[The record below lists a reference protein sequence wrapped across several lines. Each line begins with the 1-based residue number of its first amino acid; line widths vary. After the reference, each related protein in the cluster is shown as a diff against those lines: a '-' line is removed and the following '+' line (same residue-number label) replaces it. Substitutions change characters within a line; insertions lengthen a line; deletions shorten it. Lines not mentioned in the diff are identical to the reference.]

1 MQLSVSATG
10 LGRTEQRDAGILGG
24 DVLAEL
30 IIEASSAFDTD
41 QGKAKRCIER
51 AVELV
56 RGKQPLGASRL
67 GPAPVR
73 GGLCGWQVRQV
84 KAYIEAN
91 IGGRIPIANLAALAR
106 QSMGHFFRT
115 FRASFGE
122 SPQAYILRQRILR
135 AEQLIRNSDE
145 PLARIA
151 LDCGLCDQAHL
162 SRVFRRIVG
171 VSPSAW
177 RRRVALD
184 PQQTVTVP
192 GSQYT
197 GALADRG
204 SDRGFTPVAA
214 PLYQRAPGLSTTL
227 RLGAR

>member
-1 MQLSVSATG
+1 MQLNVTATG
-10 LGRTEQRDAGILGG
+10 LGRTEQNAAILGG

-30 IIEASSAFDTD
+30 IMEASSAFDAD
-41 QGKAKRCIER
+41 QDKAKRCIER

-56 RGKQPLGASRL
+56 RGKQPLGSARL

-73 GGLCGWQVRQV
+73 GGLCGWQVKRV
-84 KAYIEAN
+84 KEYIEAN
-91 IGGRIPIANLAALAR
+91 IGGRIPIADLAALVR

-115 FRASFGE
+115 FRTSFGE

-135 AEQLIRNSDE
+135 AEQLIRSSDE

-184 PQQTVTVP
+184 PHQTVTVP
-192 GSQYT
+192 ASQYAPASAT
-197 GALADRG
+197 VSSG
-204 SDRGFTPVAA
+204 RGFASAAA
-214 PLYQRAPGLSTTL
+214 PLYQRAGSSAVV
-227 RLGAR
+227 RFEAR

>member
-1 MQLSVSATG
+1 MLDVTATG
-10 LGRTEQRDAGILGG
+10 LGRTEQAALLGG

-30 IIEASSAFDTD
+30 IMEASSAFETD

-56 RGKQPLGASRL
+56 RGKQQPLGAARL

-73 GGLCGWQVRQV
+73 GGLCGWQVKQV

-91 IGGRIPIANLAALAR
+91 IGGRIPIANLAGLAR

-135 AEQLIRNSDE
+135 AEHLIRSTDE

-184 PQQTVTVP
+184 PQQTMTIS
-192 GSQYT
+192 GSQYS
-197 GALADRG
+197 GVSAVV
-204 SDRGFTPVAA
+204 SSERGFTSAAA
-214 PLYQRAPGLSTTL
+214 PLYRRAALSATV
-227 RLGAR
+227 RLEAR

>member
-1 MQLSVSATG
+1 MLDVTTTG
-10 LGRTEQRDAGILGG
+10 LGRTEQAGILGG

-30 IIEASSAFDTD
+30 IMEASSAFDTD

-56 RGKQPLGASRL
+56 RGKQQPLGAARL

-73 GGLCGWQVRQV
+73 GGLCGWQVKQI

-135 AEQLIRNSDE
+135 AEQLIRGSDE

-184 PQQTVTVP
+184 PQQSVTIA
-192 GSQYT
+192 GSQYA
-197 GALADRG
+197 GASAAVSSG
-204 SDRGFTPVAA
+204 RGFTSVAA
-214 PLYQRAPGLSTTL
+214 PLYQRAALSTTV
-227 RLGAR
+227 RLEAR

>member
-1 MQLSVSATG
+1 MLNVTSTS
-10 LGRTEQRDAGILGG
+10 LGRTEREAGILGG

-30 IIEASSAFDTD
+30 IMEASTAFDTD

-73 GGLCGWQVRQV
+73 GGLCGWQVKQV

-91 IGGRIPIANLAALAR
+91 IGGRIPISNLAALAR

-177 RRRVALD
+177 RRRVAMD
-184 PQQTVTVP
+184 PRQTVTVP
-192 GSQYT
+192 SPQYSGT
-197 GALADRG
+197 LTSNVTDRG
-204 SDRGFTPVAA
+204 YAPVSA
-214 PLYQRAPGLSTTL
+214 PLYQRAALATTT
-227 RLGAR
+227 GFQAR